1 MLTTPE
7 QFAQMNK
14 AAFETF
20 QTIALKSV
28 ESFEKL
34 ADLNIEATKT
44 TVTESAE
51 QIKALLSAKD
61 PKAAAELVMGAAQ
74 PAADKATAYAKH
86 VYEIASE
93 TGSEL
98 AKLFEKQVAEG
109 NKQFSQAIDT
119 MAKSAPAGSEGVVT
133 LVKSAVTA
141 ANSAYDHVSKATKQ
155 AVELAE
161 ANLAAATK
169 TAPKAAAA
177 RKAA

>member
-7 QFAQMNK
+7 QFAQINK

-34 ADLNIEATKT
+34 AELNIQAAKT
-44 TVTESAE
+44 SIAESAE
-51 QIKALLSAKD
+51 QMKALLAAKD
-61 PKAAAELVMGAAQ
+61 PKAATEVMMGSAQ
-74 PAADKATAYAKH
+74 PAADKVTAYAKH
-86 VYEIASE
+86 VYDIATE
-93 TGSEL
+93 TSTEL
-98 AKLFEKQVAEG
+98 TKLFEKQVAEG
-109 NKQFSQAIDT
+109 NKQLHTAIDA

-133 LVKSAVTA
+133 LVKNAVSA
-141 ANSAYDHVSKATKQ
+141 ANSAYDQVSKATKQ

-161 ANLAAATK
+161 ANIAAAAK
-169 TAPKAAAA
+169 AAPKAPA